1 MSYSFSFSATSKTA
15 AREKML
21 EIERANEHVP
31 AGMSQMVVDSIS
43 NLSMKDGQIIVVK
56 AAGYGSENFNRTQS
70 AYNAKN
76 EMTVEAL

>member
-1 MSYSFSFSATSKTA
+1 MSYSFSFTATSKSA

-21 EIERANEHVP
+21 GIEKTNEHVP

-43 NLSMKDGQIIVVK
+43 NLSMKEGQVIVVK
-56 AAGYGSENFNRTQS
+56 ASGYGSENFHRTQS

-76 EMTVEAL
+76 EMTVEAV